1 MNEEKQM
8 LKKIHAKGF
17 LLALIASS
25 LWGISGVILD
35 FVSRGKSLPVNW
47 FIGVRTITAGSL
59 ILLIALLT
67 LPKGQKGKIFDVFKN
82 KNDIILLL
90 LFVFLGL
97 IGNLYSF
104 YLSIQSG
111 GAASATILQYLSP
124 LFIVAG
130 GILFFHQKPTR
141 VDIISFVLALIG
153 IVLLITKGDFT
164 TLSIPPKALFWGI
177 ISGATAAMYIVF
189 PAKLI
194 AKHSPL
200 VVTGWGFFLS
210 GIFWNII
217 HPFWINAPKLDT
229 TSILGVGAVI
239 LIGTVGAFLI
249 MVMSLQY
256 TTSTIVSIT
265 DAVQPFITFVL
276 SIIFLHASFSFIEII
291 GAVIVVLSIY
301 ILNKYNSQ

>member
-1 MNEEKQM
+1 MDKEKQM

-47 FIGVRTITAGSL
+47 FIGVRTLTAGTL
-59 ILLIALLT
+59 ILLVALIT
-67 LPKGQKGKIFDVFKN
+67 LPKGQKGKIFDIFKN
-82 KNDIILLL
+82 KTDIMFLL
-90 LFVFLGL
+90 LFVFFGL
-97 IGNLYSF
+97 LGNLYSF
-104 YLSIQSG
+104 FLSVQSG

-124 LFIVAG
+124 LFIVAS

-141 VDIISFVLALIG
+141 VDLISFFLALVG
-153 IVLLITKGDFT
+153 IILLITKGDVT

-177 ISGATAAMYIVF
+177 ISGATAAMYIAF
-189 PAKLI
+189 PARLI

-200 VVTGWGFFLS
+200 IVTGWGFFLS
-210 GIFWNII
+210 GIFWNLI

-229 TSILGVGAVI
+229 SSILGVGAVI

-265 DAVQPFITFVL
+265 DAVQPFVTFIL
-276 SIIFLHASFSFIEII
+276 SILFLHTTFSLIEIV
-291 GAVIVVLSIY
+291 GAIIVVLSIY